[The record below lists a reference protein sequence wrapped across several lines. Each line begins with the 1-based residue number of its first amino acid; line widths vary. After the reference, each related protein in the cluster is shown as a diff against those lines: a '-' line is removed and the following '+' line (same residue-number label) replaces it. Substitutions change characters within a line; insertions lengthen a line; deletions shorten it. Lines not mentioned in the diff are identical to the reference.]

1 MAMTHR
7 TFAKFEP
14 TQELK
19 DIKKLRSKLDNF
31 FIARTED
38 GQTLNSLI
46 RLDDSEGRLGPNTK
60 VLFGTIFDEYI
71 TSSSRIIT
79 KGTENNVPKYVIE
92 SDPFID
98 IRAGLFWISNDGT
111 IVFARKDGRTYGS
124 SAISRALGV
133 DVTPIK
139 INIKKVADDFINNWI
154 GSIVD
159 REGNWQKGT
168 LHGDNLRADDCVG
181 AEFTACAKNQLGGY
195 TGHFGGSTKF
205 KVTKEGVIT
214 LYTDLNE
221 DIGNFL
227 RFVNN
232 EIKVYFE

>member
-1 MAMTHR
+1 MAITHR
-7 TFAKFEP
+7 TFAKFEL
-14 TQELK
+14 TEELK
-19 DIKKLRSKLDNF
+19 DIKKLRDKLDNF

-60 VLFGTIFDEYI
+60 VLFGTIFDEYVK
-71 TSSSRIIT
+71 SSSRIIT

-111 IVFARKDGRTYGS
+111 IVFARKEGRTFGS
-124 SAISRALGV
+124 NAISRALGV
-133 DVTPIK
+133 GVNPIK
-139 INIKKVADDFINNWI
+139 INIKKVADDFTDNWI
-154 GSIVD
+154 GSIVG

-195 TGHFGGSTKF
+195 TGNFGGSIKF

-227 RFVNN
+227 RFVND

>member
-1 MAMTHR
+1 MTHR